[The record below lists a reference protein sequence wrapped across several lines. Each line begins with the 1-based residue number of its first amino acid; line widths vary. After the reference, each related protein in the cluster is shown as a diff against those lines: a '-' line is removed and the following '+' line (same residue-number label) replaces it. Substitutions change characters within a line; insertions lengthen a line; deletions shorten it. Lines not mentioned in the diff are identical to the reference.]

1 MTDGHDPAH
10 APPIGTSS
18 ALVVRARAAA
28 VTAEDPFGAGDPLVV
43 ARLVRRA
50 LAAAGRKA
58 FEVTELVAVADV
70 PPDDEALRRF
80 VRRALGPR
88 GAAVEV
94 RAGRAVGIDQAARES
109 SAIEQLADGVPDT
122 ATALIVLVC
131 LGPGGLASVSCLTAA
146 TVGRS

>member
-1 MTDGHDPAH
+1 MTDAHDPVQ
-10 APPIGTSS
+10 APPSRISS
-18 ALVVRARAAA
+18 ALAVRAHVAA
-28 VTAEDPFGAGDPLVV
+28 VTTEDPFGPGDPLEV

-70 PPDDEALRRF
+70 APDDEALRRF
-80 VRRALGPR
+80 ARRALGTR
-88 GAAVEV
+88 GAAVQA
-94 RAGRAVGIDQAARES
+94 RAAPAVGRDQAARES
-109 SAIEQLADGVPDT
+109 SAIEQSADGVRDT
-122 ATALIVLVC
+122 PSALVVLVC